1 MNVRSRV
8 KLALSVQCPLI
19 FASSIYS
26 LTSPIITFGGIPEAN
41 SSNTELL
48 LSTKTSP
55 PSRSSKTSTVD
66 TVTSASLLR
75 PYQKSDSVTPTLSA
89 FSTRTNSNPNKLQS
103 RGIPVTAFNPLL
115 TQAMMAAQIGLLST
129 PNTLLSM
136 MQAATAHNSL
146 IHHNRCNDRNGQIV
160 PAVLHQLS
168 ALHSSQSKIIFVAPK
183 QRPPY
188 AIHYFISVDK
198 RLTMNGMDGWLLQ
211 PLLLMPCSLP
221 ALSHFISTFSSSSGD
236 VFGDCREKRGMVSEG
251 ARVEEMRCKI
261 SSDLCS
267 AASLCMSEQRWHI
280 VSSCPNLLL
289 GCNETKYRCC
299 VVCLLETCTLRA
311 RAWGHR
317 PQFQMIARTVRGR
330 RTPCR
335 MIFIH
340 LRSKTAAELCQLFLE
355 LSYRLLYL
363 YFLATVLFLAFT
375 PLLYWHIRFVLAI
388 LNFDVSGPKFGIPE
402 DTSVYRDVEQD
413 IERFFEKC
421 ERKRDFGLIYYRFN

>member
-168 ALHSSQSKIIFVAPK
+168 ALHSSQVITVQDNIRCTKAGKSDPLTAHSMAIHQSCKLVVLHFFGKRREING

-236 VFGDCREKRGMVSEG
+236 VFGDCPFVAVRCIVFHCHLGKEKKRGMVSEG

-311 RAWGHR
+311 RA
-317 PQFQMIARTVRGR
+317 
-330 RTPCR
+330 
-335 MIFIH
+335 
-340 LRSKTAAELCQLFLE
+340 LF
-355 LSYRLLYL
+355 
-363 YFLATVLFLAFT
+363 
-375 PLLYWHIRFVLAI
+375 
-388 LNFDVSGPKFGIPE
+388 VSF
-402 DTSVYRDVEQD
+402 
-413 IERFFEKC
+413 C
-421 ERKRDFGLIYYRFN
+421 